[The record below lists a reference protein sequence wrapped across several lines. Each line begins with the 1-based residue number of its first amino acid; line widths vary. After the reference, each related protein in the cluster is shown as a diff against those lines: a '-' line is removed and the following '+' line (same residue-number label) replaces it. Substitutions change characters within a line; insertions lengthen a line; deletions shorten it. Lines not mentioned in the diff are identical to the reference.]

1 MRTTVQYRAQHE
13 ALKFLSKV
21 LSDERGLALL
31 HGPAASG
38 KTVLAKRFA
47 NEVKSHI
54 PVAIVNGARTNS
66 TDLLRRIL
74 QQYGINASQ
83 MSAEDLVNTLN
94 VFVSQRA
101 RQGQVPLLILENI
114 TDMFPSSLAMLS
126 KLASLMTET
135 QYAMRFILTSN
146 RDMSRIISARSM
158 ASVYER
164 VIGNFRLGPMTAKE
178 AARYLYIKLRT
189 GGVQRPDDVLPVD
202 TCEKLHA
209 MTAGWPGDLDALA
222 LSVVEQAREFPVR
235 AADVQDPNKPVVD
248 DSPRLIITQ
257 LGKTV
262 QDIRVT
268 EKRML
273 IGRSDLGDIV
283 IRDQFVSNQHAL
295 LIRDRNAIVLVD
307 LKSRN
312 GTYVNSR
319 RVQGKV
325 LLHNDIVSIGDHRIK
340 MIYAEG
346 KRPADVDAPNLAD
359 TAKPQEHCR
368 CPACQEAQY
377 SDTGA
382 AGGQESLAARTAS
395 NTQ

>member
-1 MRTTVQYRAQHE
+1 MQVDCSGLREMRTTVQYRAQHE
-13 ALKFLSKV
+13 ALKFLSKI

-31 HGPAASG
+31 HGPVASG
-38 KTVLAKRFA
+38 KTVIAKRLA
-47 NEVKSHI
+47 NELKSRI

-66 TDLLRRIL
+66 AELLRRIL
-74 QQYGINASQ
+74 EQYGIDGSR
-83 MSAEDLVNTLN
+83 MSAEELINTLS
-94 VFVSQRA
+94 VFVTQKT
-101 RQGQVPLLILENI
+101 RQGQAPLLILENI

-135 QYAMRFILTSN
+135 QYAMRFVLTSN
-146 RDMSRIISARSM
+146 RDMARIVSARSM

-164 VIGNFRLGPMTAKE
+164 IVGNFKLGPMTAKE
-178 AARYLYIKLRT
+178 AARYLYIKLRA
-189 GGVQRPDDVLPVD
+189 GGVKRPDDVLPVD

-209 MTAGWPGDLDALA
+209 MAAGWPGDLDALA
-222 LSVVEQAREFPVR
+222 LSVIEQAREFPIR
-235 AADVQDPNKPVVD
+235 AADVKDPNQPATD
-248 DSPRLIITQ
+248 DAPRIIVTQ
-257 LGKTV
+257 LGKTL
-262 QDIRVT
+262 QDIRIT

-312 GTYVNSR
+312 GTFVNSR

-325 LLHNDIVSIGDHRIK
+325 LLHNDIVSIGDHRLK

-346 KRPADVDAPNLAD
+346 QRPSDVEAPDLSD
-359 TAKPQEHCR
+359 TAKLQNI
-368 CPACQEAQY
+368 A
-377 SDTGA
+377 D
-382 AGGQESLAARTAS
+382 ARRTRKHSIPTLVQPLDKKA
-395 NTQ
+395 